1 MNYTLFSEL
10 EAGTLCPGETESE
23 QVFMERLLSAVFSE
37 ESEEMRG
44 RINDKLAPRFTGC
57 SAEEKSLTVSF
68 TADEWMLNPNGTLH
82 GGLLNTTIDIVM
94 SVLSR
99 YLAKKRVM
107 VTVQLSTNFLRP
119 IQRGETFLV
128 HAAADHAGRRSVVL
142 HAQVTAAGSTKPA
155 ATATAVFM

>member
-1 MNYTLFSEL
+1 MNYNLFSDL
-10 EAGTLCPGETESE
+10 EAGTLCKGENETEQAFME
-23 QVFMERLLSAVFSE
+23 QVLSGVFSQ

-44 RINDKLAPRFTGC
+44 RINDKLAPQFSGC
-57 SAEEKSLTVSF
+57 SAESKSLSVSF
-68 TADEWMLNPNGTLH
+68 TAEEWMLNPNGTLH

-99 YLAKKRVM
+99 YLAKKRIM

-119 IQRGETFLV
+119 IQRGDTFV
-128 HAAADHAGRRSVVL
+128 VQATADHAGRRSVIQ
-142 HAQVTAAGSTKPA
+142 HAQVTIAGSDKLA